1 MHAIVDEWFHTVAQ
15 WSLTD
20 WFLILNGLCAV
31 GYMLVM
37 SRYYWLTRRQPRRK
51 AKPIDIIWKRRRDVM
66 PPEC

>member
-1 MHAIVDEWFHTVAQ
+1 MHAIVDEWFHTIAQ

-37 SRYYWLTRRQPRRK
+37 SRYYWSTRRRPQWK
-51 AKPIDIIWKRRRDVM
+51 AKPIDIMWKQ
-66 PPEC
+66 PKGL